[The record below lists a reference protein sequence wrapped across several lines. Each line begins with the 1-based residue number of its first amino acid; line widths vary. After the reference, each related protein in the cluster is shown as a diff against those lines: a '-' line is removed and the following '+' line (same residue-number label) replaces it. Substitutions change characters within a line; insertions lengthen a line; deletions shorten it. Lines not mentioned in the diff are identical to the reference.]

1 MRCFQHCRDVSFSY
15 PGNKSTTS
23 AIENVSLSIKAG
35 QLVVVVGANG
45 SGKSTLVKLLTR
57 LYDSSSGEILLDGR
71 DISDYQIS
79 DLRQATATLTQEH
92 TLFPFSLA
100 ENIGLGHSTSLSD
113 TKMITEAAKHGGA
126 YDLITK
132 LENGMETI
140 LEPVQ
145 TAYKYNT
152 TEETHAVLM
161 KEYEKLEK
169 FAEVSGML
177 LSSECVHTLRLLAL
191 GGEKQRLIA

>member
-1 MRCFQHCRDVSFSY
+1 
-15 PGNKSTTS
+15 
-23 AIENVSLSIKAG
+23 
-35 QLVVVVGANG
+35 VVGANG

-57 LYDSSSGEILLDGR
+57 LYDPSSGEILLDGR

-100 ENIGLGHSTSLSD
+100 ENIGLGHSSSLSD
-113 TKMITEAAKHGGA
+113 TEMITEAAKLGGA

-132 LENGMETI
+132 LEKGLETI

-145 TAYKYNT
+145 TAYQYNA
-152 TEETHAVLM
+152 TEEKHPVLM

-169 FAEVSGML
+169 SAEVSGML
-177 LSSECVHTLRLLAL
+177 LSSSECVHTLSYRL